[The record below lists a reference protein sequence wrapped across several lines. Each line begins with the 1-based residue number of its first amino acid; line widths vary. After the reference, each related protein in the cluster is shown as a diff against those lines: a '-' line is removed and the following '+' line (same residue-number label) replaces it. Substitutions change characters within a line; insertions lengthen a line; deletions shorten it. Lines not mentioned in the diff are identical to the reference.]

1 MGNIWIWIY
10 FIIMVL
16 VFLYVGYASA
26 KKNKNEDDYAT
37 ARESYPWWVIG
48 FVIPATFA
56 SGATFMGSA
65 GMVYGYG
72 FPAFWYLLGYP
83 VGGYLG
89 MTFLGRL
96 GTGINK
102 SGARTIP
109 EFIGIRYNSG
119 PLCVIAACI
128 SFMLFAYIG
137 GQIVAGGTI
146 FQVLFGVDYKIG
158 AWIATLVVLSYIV
171 IGGARA
177 NIVTAT
183 IQSAIMLVVAL
194 SAVAIFFAAPGLEG
208 GISEL
213 NAKLVAIDPVLGAD
227 SVFNSANMQ
236 LATGFAVAM
245 TFFAHCPYS
254 LLPHF
259 GMKWASLRKPSEMP
273 KALIMSGV
281 IGIIFVVGA
290 ACPALIARVTMPDL
304 PRSDMALVALFN
316 TYLPPWASAFMVIG
330 IFCAIMS
337 TAAGLFISN
346 AQAIANDIYRVVLSE
361 KCGHDAA
368 TCEKWVKIISRVATI
383 LVAVIATIMVLNPP
397 PYLTLFLWIGV
408 GGVLSSTSGPVLL
421 GLYWKGATRTAAYV
435 TVIGCFIVY
444 LLLVTGAVGQRWEGM
459 PATGLMFLVSL
470 AVTWVVSL
478 VTKDRMPDEYLAKLG
493 IFKDLEHMR
502 EGSAAHKARQSA
514 PVTGEEALQ
523 AN

>member
-1 MGNIWIWIY
+1 MGNVFIWIE
-10 FIIMVL
+10 FAIMVL
-16 VFLYVGYASA
+16 VFVYIGHYSS

-37 ARESYPWWVIG
+37 AREAYPWWVIG

-56 SGATFMGSA
+56 SGATFLGSA

-119 PLCVIAACI
+119 ALRVISAVI

-137 GQIVAGGTI
+137 GQVVAGGTI
-146 FQVLFGVDYKIG
+146 FEVLFGIDYKIG
-158 AWIATLVVLSYIV
+158 AWIATIVVLSYIV

-177 NIVTAT
+177 NIITAT
-183 IQSAIMLVVAL
+183 VQAFIMLVVAL
-194 SAVAIFFAAPGLEG
+194 SAVAIFFTAPGLEG
-208 GISEL
+208 GIGAL
-213 NAKLVAIDPVLGAD
+213 NDKLVSINPVLGAD
-227 SVFNSANMQ
+227 SVFNAANMQ

-245 TFFAHCPYS
+245 TFFAHAPYS

-259 GMKWASLRKPSEMP
+259 GMKWASLRRPSEMP
-273 KALIMSGV
+273 KALVLAGIVGLIFV
-281 IGIIFVVGA
+281 IGSA
-290 ACPALIARVTMPDL
+290 APALIARATLPEL
-304 PRSDMALVALFN
+304 PRSDMALVTLFN
-316 TYLPPWASAFMVIG
+316 TYLPNWASAFMVIG

-346 AQAIANDIYRVVLSE
+346 AQALANDIYRVTLAE
-361 KCGHDAA
+361 RMGHDPVKA
-368 TCEKWVKIISRVATI
+368 ERWVKIISRVATI
-383 LVAVIATIMVLNPP
+383 LVAIIATLMVMDPP

-408 GGVLSSTSGPVLL
+408 GGVLSATSGPVLL
-421 GLYWKGATRTAAYV
+421 GLYWKGTTRTAAYV
-435 TVIGCFIVY
+435 TVLGCFGVY
-444 LLLVTGAVGQRWEGM
+444 LWLTVGLNWGGM

-470 AVTWVVSL
+470 VVTLVVSL
-478 VTKDRMPDEYLAKLG
+478 VTKDRMSDEYLAKLG
-493 IFKDLEHMR
+493 IFKDLQPP
-502 EGSAAHKARQSA
+502 KATA
-514 PVTGEEALQ
+514 K
-523 AN
+523 